1 MSEYSR
7 EKIKLR
13 MLRRIAMLW
22 DISDIEYVDP
32 VVRLLIEAMAEEI
45 FVLAGEISN
54 LDDRLLSKLSASMTP
69 VTSLT
74 ARPAHAVLGVTP
86 TEPAVTMGRNT
97 FFEYKESRLLR
108 KYNLES
114 IRFTPVVPFEL
125 VKANIRFINVEDKLY
140 KYNGECRKSFV
151 GYAQEHGGS
160 LNSCVC
166 VGIEVSPEISSL
178 KKLSFYFDF
187 LNVGDKGQYLEL
199 LPYTQWSISGKS
211 IACKQGISRP
221 DTTTKNGYSKEQQ
234 DVILSDLLAIY
245 DKHYVTLEEVGT
257 NGMKNYPDDW
267 SKHYPAEVLSH
278 CVQPL
283 LWIKITFPSSVPG
296 DILEHLRIAINV
308 FPVMNMSKR
317 TAVRKMTDVSMYM
330 PLDTGRNESFIEIES
345 VKDSS
350 GKVYDLLSPGD
361 GRGEVKTRG
370 TYSLRQG
377 GVERYSDTNDAKS
390 AILRLTDIIRD
401 RNMFSSSK
409 AEVEF
414 QQMVNDILVS
424 IDKISNA
431 VNTLEPTA
439 EPRSYILVDKANP
452 GESLIVDYWVTNGDV
467 INNFKPIVPLVP
479 DYQYSAALE
488 EKIHF
493 LTPVQGGVAAPAID
507 KIKDIHRY
515 MLTSH
520 DRIFTKCDILNF
532 CKTEYGQ
539 YIDAVEIKPGVAISK
554 KLRQGLIK
562 TIDVY
567 MKVKE
572 TRMSEVGLAEENL
585 KSELLWMLEKRSPEH
600 FNYRIFITK

>member
-13 MLRRIAMLW
+13 MLKRIAMLW
-22 DISDIEYVDP
+22 DISDIEHVDP

-45 FVLAGEISN
+45 FILAGEISN

-86 TEPAVTMGRNT
+86 TEPVVTVGRDT

-125 VKANIRFINVEDKLY
+125 VKANIRFINIEDKLY
-140 KYNGECRKSFV
+140 KYNEECRKNFI

-160 LNSCVC
+160 LNSCVW
-166 VGIEVSPEISSL
+166 VGIEVAPEISVL
-178 KKLSFYFDF
+178 KNLSFYFDF
-187 LNVGDKGQYLEL
+187 LNVGDKGYYLEL
-199 LPYTQWSISGKS
+199 LPYTQWSVSGKS

-221 DTTTKNGYSKEQQ
+221 VTPTKNGYSKEQR
-234 DVILSDLLAIY
+234 DVILSDLFAIY
-245 DKHYVTLEEVGT
+245 DKHYVTLEEVET
-257 NGMKNYPDDW
+257 KGMKNYSDDW
-267 SKHYPAEVLSH
+267 SKYYPAEVLSH
-278 CVQPL
+278 CAKPL

-308 FPVMNMSKR
+308 FPVVNMSKR
-317 TAVRKMTDVSMYM
+317 TAVRKMTDVSVYM
-330 PLDTGRNESFIEIES
+330 PLETGRNESFIEIES

-361 GRGEVKTRG
+361 CRGEEKARG

-431 VNTLEPTA
+431 VSSLERTA
-439 EPRSYILVDKANP
+439 EPRSYILVEKASP
-452 GESLIVDYWVTNGDV
+452 GESLIVDYWVTNGD
-467 INNFKPIVPLVP
+467 
-479 DYQYSAALE
+479 
-488 EKIHF
+488 
-493 LTPVQGGVAAPAID
+493 
-507 KIKDIHRY
+507 
-515 MLTSH
+515 
-520 DRIFTKCDILNF
+520 
-532 CKTEYGQ
+532 
-539 YIDAVEIKPGVAISK
+539 EIGRAHV
-554 KLRQGLIK
+554 
-562 TIDVY
+562 
-567 MKVKE
+567 
-572 TRMSEVGLAEENL
+572 
-585 KSELLWMLEKRSPEH
+585 
-600 FNYRIFITK
+600 